1 MVTRCKIL
9 EFQMWGR
16 AYFVR
21 SSFLVLTWEGGSNSG
36 ASNQIG
42 PRNEIWFSSYP
53 LLTYS
58 SCWWLTIF
66 GLTIGDD
73 NPKWIDIECWN
84 WVWPLIIWWETSERS
99 NLYLGVTPKVKILL
113 CINSFGKL
121 IASVKPS
128 ISCVKS
134 CDALVVSDEIFFDYL
149 SIIWPPPPLEWL
161 IQICH
166 LHPKDQAPNYTNSF
180 GISVYRYK
188 RPSPHTERGRPP
200 MDCMAQEPL
209 LCNRLFRECRYK
221 WHTLLRVLS
230 YVWKPPIPY
239 KELMH

>member
-1 MVTRCKIL
+1 MFWPKNNNTRVKKALCERLGVEGSVWKALCERLCVKGSLCVLLCSKWRVLSPKRRRTFMVTRCKIL

-84 WVWPLIIWWETSERS
+84 WVWPLIIWWETSDRS
-99 NLYLGVTPKVKILL
+99 NLYLGVTSKVKTIIMHQTLSGDLL
-113 CINSFGKL
+113 QVWSRQ
-121 IASVKPS
+121 S
-128 ISCVKS
+128 
-134 CDALVVSDEIFFDYL
+134 LV
-149 SIIWPPPPLEWL
+149 
-161 IQICH
+161 
-166 LHPKDQAPNYTNSF
+166 
-180 GISVYRYK
+180 
-188 RPSPHTERGRPP
+188 
-200 MDCMAQEPL
+200 
-209 LCNRLFRECRYK
+209 
-221 WHTLLRVLS
+221 
-230 YVWKPPIPY
+230 
-239 KELMH
+239 